1 MINKLK
7 LDENDLLVLTRH
19 RDFFIGRRSEF
30 AEFFYDFFLGMP
42 ETRILLEHF
51 GKPDIIKLTWA
62 TWFERLF
69 REKLDSSFINYL
81 WRIGLKHVEIN
92 LDQRFTS
99 LGFSLVRRFCQD
111 LAIRGLPPQAAMEIM
126 PVVDKLIDSCIL
138 VESSAYI
145 DASVRCDV
153 EILKG
158 IADKIRNPVTIIGG
172 NLRRL
177 QRRTDPDN
185 SLYKD
190 YEFLIS
196 STSRCEDMIEDIST
210 YIEMF
215 QREASLEEVMLETVI
230 EDMIEKLKARKK
242 LDGVKVE
249 VFLSPEVRFLRGD
262 PIDLRHLFY
271 HIIENGAEAAR
282 AAESPYLRICTAV
295 QETPPNT
302 VLIEAFNNGEAINLS
317 SISDIFSPFYS
328 TKTKG
333 SGLGLSIVKLALR
346 KNFGQIEFESL
357 PKEGTKVY
365 ITLERFD

>member
-1 MINKLK
+1 MGRLK
-7 LDENDLLVLTRH
+7 LTDNDIVILDRH

-30 AEFFYDFFLGMP
+30 AEFFYEFFHGLP
-42 ETRILLEHF
+42 ETQILLEHF
-51 GKPDIIKLTWA
+51 GKPDVIKLTWA
-62 TWFERLF
+62 TWFKRLF
-69 REKLDSSFINYL
+69 SEDLGSDFINYL
-81 WRIGLKHVEIN
+81 WRIGLRHVEIN
-92 LDQRFTS
+92 LDQRFSS
-99 LGFSLVRRFCQD
+99 LGFSLARKFCQE
-111 LAIRGLPPQAAMEIM
+111 LAIKSFPPHIAVEII
-126 PVVDKLIDSCIL
+126 PIVDKLIDSCIL

-177 QRRTDPDN
+177 QRHTDPAN

-196 STSRCEDMIEDIST
+196 STGRCEDMIEDIST

-215 QREASLEEVMLETVI
+215 QREASLEQVMLETVI
-230 EDMIEKLKARKK
+230 EDMIQKLTARKR
-242 LDGVKVE
+242 LDRVKVE
-249 VFLSPEVRFLRGD
+249 VFLSPEIRFARAD
-262 PIDLRHLFY
+262 PIDIRHLFY
-271 HIIENGAEAAR
+271 HLIENGAEAAH
-282 AAESPYLRICTAV
+282 AAGSPYVRICSAP
-295 QETPPNT
+295 QGTPPHT
-302 VLIEAFNNGEAINLS
+302 VLIEVFNNGEAINLD

-328 TKTKG
+328 TKPKG

-357 PKEGTKVY
+357 PGEGTRVY
-365 ITLERFD
+365 ITLERAD